1 YMCIYY
7 GRVVLLHFLTK
18 ILAFFIKIVYNK
30 DMEVQYKRKKRYNT
44 GKKPIRQP
52 LYLTGLI
59 WVLSRFALIGKKRKI
74 EKINMEGLKPPYMI
88 LSNHMSFLDFELTAM
103 ATWPHRVN
111 NVVNVDGY
119 IKRAWLMEWIG
130 SICTR
135 KFTTDLKLVRSISLV
150 LKRGDILCMYPE
162 ARYSP
167 CGVTSYLPPSL
178 GKIIKKNKA
187 PVVAVVH
194 RGNHLVSPFWNFRK
208 KRKVPLHTTL
218 TQILTTEDIERMSVD
233 EINAVV
239 KESLTYDDY
248 KYQKENG
255 ILIKEKFRA
264 EGLHRILYQ
273 CPHCKTEFKMDSA
286 ETEIF
291 CTECGKRWNLNED
304 GNLQALEGETEFPH
318 IPDWFEWERQQV
330 EAEVRNGTYRYEDE
344 VDVFSLPRTQGFTK
358 LGKGKITHDIENGW
372 VLEGHYNGHDYRIQ
386 RKPLEINSLHVEYD
400 YFRIRRDD
408 CFDISTEK
416 DSFYCYPTREKKIVT
431 KLAFATEEIYKLA
444 LEKRE
449 Q

>member
-1 YMCIYY
+1 
-7 GRVVLLHFLTK
+7 
-18 ILAFFIKIVYNK
+18 
-30 DMEVQYKRKKRYNT
+30 MEVNYKNKKRYNT

-52 LYLTGLI
+52 LFFVGLI
-59 WVLSRFALIGKKRKI
+59 WVLARFALIGQKRKI

-88 LSNHMSFLDFELTAM
+88 LSNHMCFLDFKLTAM

-130 SICTR
+130 SVCTR

-150 LKRGDILCMYPE
+150 LKRGDILCLYPE

-187 PVVAVVH
+187 PVVAALH
-194 RGNHLVSPFWNFRK
+194 QGNHLVAPFWNFRK
-208 KRKVPLHTTL
+208 KRKVPVHTKM
-218 TQILTTEDIERMSVD
+218 TQILTTEDIERMTVD

-239 KESLTYDDY
+239 KASLTYDDY

-255 ILIKEKFRA
+255 ILIKEDFRA

-273 CPHCKTEFKMDSA
+273 CPHCKTEFKMDSKG
-286 ETEIF
+286 TEIF
-291 CTECGKRWNLNED
+291 CNECGKRWMLQED
-304 GNLQALEGETEFPH
+304 GNLAALEGETEFSH

-330 EAEVRNGTYRYEDE
+330 EAEVRNGTYHYEDE
-344 VDVFSLPRTQGFTK
+344 VDVFSQPRTQGFVK
-358 LGKGKITHDIENGW
+358 LGKAKVTHDIENGW
-372 VLEGHYNGHDYRIQ
+372 VLEGHHNGADYRIQ
-386 RKPLEINSLHVEYD
+386 RKPLEMNSLHVEYD
-400 YFRIRRDD
+400 YYRIRRED
-408 CFDISTEK
+408 CYDINTEK
-416 DSFYCYPTREKKIVT
+416 DSFYCYPTREKRIVT

-449 Q
+449 K